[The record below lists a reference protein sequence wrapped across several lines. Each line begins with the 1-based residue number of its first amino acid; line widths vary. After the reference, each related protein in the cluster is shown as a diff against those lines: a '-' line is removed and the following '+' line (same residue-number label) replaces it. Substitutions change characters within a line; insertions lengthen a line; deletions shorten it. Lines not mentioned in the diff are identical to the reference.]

1 MAEKANFVSSSL
13 GSCSM
18 VLCSG
23 SCSSSLEGVSVASWN
38 SDDYDLR
45 GVPPS
50 SANSASG
57 SLGSGSMSI
66 SSSES
71 ESDDDDESEPQR
83 PAYACR
89 IGEWDVILSGPGPLC
104 SGGDHSQCNGCA
116 PVETISRW
124 LTGVRPREEEEE
136 EYDDGGWS
144 EEETGEEE
152 VEEEEEMEE

>member
-1 MAEKANFVSSSL
+1 
-13 GSCSM
+13 M

-23 SCSSSLEGVSVASWN
+23 SCSSSLEGMSVVSWD
-38 SDDYDLR
+38 SDDFDLR

-50 SANSASG
+50 PANSASG

-66 SSSES
+66 SSSEG
-71 ESDDDDESEPQR
+71 ESDNDDDEDESESEPR
-83 PAYACR
+83 HPAYAWR

-116 PVETISRW
+116 PVEAISRW
-124 LTGVRPREEEEE
+124 LTGVRPREEEEEE

-152 VEEEEEMEE
+152 VEEEDEMEE